1 MKNYDSEGAGRR
13 PLRTKAAKD
22 LLRHIDSH
30 HGTLAFA
37 RRWLDDDGVKGAL
50 MGLRELVDADVIQ
63 ACPPLVDI
71 KGSYTAQ
78 FEHTLFLRP
87 TCKGTSPGRSM
98 ADWSAGNEGHAHA
111 RQGPPPAAA
120 LGSRIPG
127 RWLSLAALTH
137 MLCCA
142 ASRLLL
148 CACRHRGSHARRRL
162 LIRTSQLQCFLQLVH
177 RDLSL
182 FLPIHAT
189 FTNSSLLVLGAV
201 PLLVARLVP
210 PVVSCS

>member
-50 MGLRELVDADVIQ
+50 MGLRELVDADVVQ

-78 FEHTLFLRP
+78 FEHTLFMRP
-87 TCKGTSPGRSM
+87 TCKGTH
-98 ADWSAGNEGHAHA
+98 D
-111 RQGPPPAAA
+111 
-120 LGSRIPG
+120 
-127 RWLSLAALTH
+127 
-137 MLCCA
+137 
-142 ASRLLL
+142 
-148 CACRHRGSHARRRL
+148 
-162 LIRTSQLQCFLQLVH
+162 
-177 RDLSL
+177 
-182 FLPIHAT
+182 
-189 FTNSSLLVLGAV
+189 
-201 PLLVARLVP
+201 
-210 PVVSCS
+210 